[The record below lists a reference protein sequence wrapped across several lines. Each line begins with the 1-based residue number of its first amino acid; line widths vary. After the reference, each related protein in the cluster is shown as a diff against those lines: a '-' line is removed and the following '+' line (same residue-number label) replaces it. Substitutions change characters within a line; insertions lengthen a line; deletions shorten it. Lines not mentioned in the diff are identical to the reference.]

1 MQTQQILS
9 SDLFLDLVKNHKKVF
24 FIFDYD
30 GTLVPLN
37 KEHNKALL
45 SAEQFSLLNQLATTS
60 DTKISIV
67 TGRSIANLKM
77 LLADQLH
84 TSAIIYGSHGG
95 EKNEECRESNYT
107 EHLEKIYEAF
117 VSEPH
122 IAWERKPLSIT
133 LHYKEHPNREEL
145 KSRLDKEADKH
156 SHLFRVQT
164 GHDVYE
170 FLPKDINKGLAIED
184 INQYFP
190 DYYLV
195 FLGDD
200 LTDNFGFRVINKLNG
215 LSIQVS
221 DRMKER
227 CAGYLINSVA
237 DTYDLIKCYLNYK
250 NNYECT
256 S

>member
-1 MQTQQILS
+1 MLTQK
-9 SDLFLDLVKNHKKVF
+9 FLDEKLFVDLIKDKQKVF

-37 KEHNKALL
+37 KEHNQALL
-45 SAEQFSLLNQLATTS
+45 SQEQFDILNRLATCA

-67 TGRSIANLKM
+67 TGRSIANIKM
-77 LLADQLH
+77 LISDKLH
-84 TSAIIYGSHGG
+84 SSAIIYGSHGG

-107 EHLEKIYEAF
+107 EHLEKIFQAF
-117 VSEPH
+117 ESEPY
-122 IAWERKPLSIT
+122 IGWEKKPLSLT
-133 LHYKEHPNREEL
+133 LHYKEHPDRAEL
-145 KSRLDKEADKH
+145 KSRLDEEAFKH

-184 INQYFP
+184 INKYYP
-190 DYYLV
+190 EYYLA
-195 FLGDD
+195 FFGDD
-200 LTDNFGFRVINKLNG
+200 LTDNFGFKVINRLGG

-227 CAGYLINSVA
+227 EAGYLINSVA
-237 DTYDLIKCYLNYK
+237 DTYSLMRGYLDLK
-250 NNYECT
+250 N
-256 S
+256 

>member
-1 MQTQQILS
+1 MQTQQILNTDS
-9 SDLFLDLVKNHKKVF
+9 FINIIKNHQKVF

-30 GTLVPLN
+30 GTLVQLN
-37 KEHNKALL
+37 KEHNQALL
-45 SAEQFSLLNQLATTS
+45 STEQFSLLNSLATCP
-60 DTKISIV
+60 DTKLSIV

-107 EHLEKIYEAF
+107 EHLEKIYQAF

-133 LHYKEHPNREEL
+133 LHYKEHPNRDEL
-145 KSRLDKEADKH
+145 KFRLDQEAQKH
-156 SHLFRVQT
+156 THLFRVQT

-184 INQYFP
+184 INKYYP

-221 DRMKER
+221 ERMKER
-227 CAGYLINSVA
+227 EAGYLINSVA
-237 DTYDLIKCYLNYK
+237 DTYELIKSYLNFK
-250 NNYECT
+250 NYECT

>member
-9 SDLFLDLVKNHKKVF
+9 PDSFLDIIKNHKKVF

-30 GTLVPLN
+30 GTLVYLN
-37 KEHNKALL
+37 KEHNQALL
-45 SAEQFSLLNQLATTS
+45 SAEQFSLLNQLATTP

-200 LTDNFGFRVINKLNG
+200 LTDNFGFKVINKLNG

-227 CAGYLINSVA
+227 SAGYLINSVA
-237 DTYDLIKCYLNYK
+237 DTYDLIKSYLNHK
-250 NNYECT
+250 NNYERT
-256 S
+256 N

>member
-1 MQTQQILS
+1 MQVQELLS
-9 SDLFLDLVKNHKKVF
+9 TELFLKIIKNHQKVF

-30 GTLVPLN
+30 GTLVQLN
-37 KEHNKALL
+37 KEHNQALL
-45 SAEQFSLLNQLATTS
+45 SPEQVSILNNLAITPE
-60 DTKISIV
+60 TKISIV

-107 EHLEKIYEAF
+107 EHLEKIYQAF

-133 LHYKEHPNREEL
+133 LHYKEHPDREEL
-145 KSRLDKEADKH
+145 KSRLDQEAEKH
-156 SHLFRVQT
+156 THLFRVQT

-184 INQYFP
+184 INKYYS

-195 FLGDD
+195 FFGDD
-200 LTDNFGFRVINKLNG
+200 LTDNFGFKVINKLNG

-227 CAGYLINSVA
+227 EAGYLINSVA
-237 DTYDLIKCYLNYK
+237 DTYKLMQSYLDYK
-250 NNYECT
+250 N
-256 S
+256 